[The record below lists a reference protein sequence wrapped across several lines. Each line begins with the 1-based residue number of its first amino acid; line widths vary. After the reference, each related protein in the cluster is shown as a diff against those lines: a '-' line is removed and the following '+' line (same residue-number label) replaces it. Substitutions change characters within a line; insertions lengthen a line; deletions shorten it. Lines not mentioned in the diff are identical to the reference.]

1 MLKKHPNR
9 RKNKSSKN
17 FKLRLLVVSTIAL
30 AILSGCISQQPEVPE
45 GNPEIDLATPA
56 GYYNATPAGS
66 YNTPAGYYKISE
78 GMFTVINGSIPEVKD
93 RLRDIINKKAS
104 QQSTFSIN
112 DDLNLV
118 VFRGVFT
125 EAGSAI
131 TIDKVEK
138 QGNVFTVY
146 ATYIDWS
153 PEVPVV
159 TLPTEIIPIGKLAA
173 GNYEAR
179 LRVTKVWDEYIEKGK
194 VIEIERKVVESEKEI
209 SVFNFEIKN

>member
-9 RKNKSSKN
+9 CKNECSKN
-17 FKLRLLVVSTIAL
+17 FKLRLVVVSTIAL

-45 GNPEIDLATPA
+45 VNPEIDLVTPA
-56 GYYNATPAGS
+56 GSYNATPAGS
-66 YNTPAGYYKISE
+66 YKKPE
-78 GMFTVINGSIPEVKD
+78 GMFTVIKGSIPEV
-93 RLRDIINKKAS
+93 RGSLRGIINKEAS
-104 QQSTFSIN
+104 QQSIFSAN

-118 VFRGVFT
+118 VFRGVFPRA
-125 EAGSAI
+125 EASI

-146 ATYIDWS
+146 ATYIDWRG
-153 PEVPVV
+153 EAQVE

-194 VIEIERKVVESEKEI
+194 VIEIERKVVESEREI
-209 SVFNFEIKN
+209 SVFNFKVNPPRR